1 MNHELRDIKPLLEIP
16 DNSYELL
23 IGGLSIA
30 LILALIAVVFL
41 VQKVWRDKKIDKQK
55 IYFEEFK
62 NIEWSDSKKA
72 AYEVT
77 YLGRLLCVEP
87 RTKEIYSQL
96 VPMLDAYKYKKNVP
110 TVDSDTLRQ
119 YNLLV
124 HILDEAI

>member
-1 MNHELRDIKPLLEIP
+1 MRDELRDIKPLLEIP

-23 IGGLSIA
+23 IGGLGMALFIA
-30 LILALIAVVFL
+30 LLALFFMARKL
-41 VQKVWRDKKIDKQK
+41 LKNREIDMKK

-77 YLGRLLCVEP
+77 YLGRILATEP

-96 VPMLDAYKYKKNVP
+96 IPMLDAYKYRKNVP
-110 TVDSDTLRQ
+110 IVDSETLQQ

-124 HILDEAI
+124 HVIDESI

>member
-1 MNHELRDIKPLLEIP
+1 MKDELRDIKPLLDIP

-30 LILALIAVVFL
+30 LFLALLSVFFL
-41 VQKVWRDKKIDKQK
+41 ARKLWRDKEIDMQK
-55 IYFEEFK
+55 IYFEKFRD
-62 NIEWSDSKKA
+62 IEWNDSKKA

-77 YLGRLLCVEP
+77 YLGRLLATEP

-96 VPMLDAYKYKKNVP
+96 VPMLDEYKYRKNVP

-124 HILDEAI
+124 HVIDEAI

>member
-1 MNHELRDIKPLLEIP
+1 MRDELRDIKPLLEIP

-23 IGGLSIA
+23 IGGLGIA
-30 LILALIAVVFL
+30 LFIALLALFFMARKL
-41 VQKVWRDKKIDKQK
+41 LKNREIDMKK

-77 YLGRLLCVEP
+77 YLGRILATEP

-96 VPMLDAYKYKKNVP
+96 IPMLDAYKYRKNVP
-110 TVDSDTLRQ
+110 IVDSETLQQ

-124 HILDEAI
+124 HVIDESI

>member
-1 MNHELRDIKPLLEIP
+1 MRDELRDIKPLLEIP

-23 IGGLSIA
+23 IGGLGIA
-30 LILALIAVVFL
+30 LFIALLALFFMARKL
-41 VQKVWRDKKIDKQK
+41 LKNREIDMKK

-62 NIEWSDSKKA
+62 NIEWADSKKA

-77 YLGRLLCVEP
+77 YLGRILATEP

-96 VPMLDAYKYKKNVP
+96 IPMLDAYKYRKNVP
-110 TVDSDTLRQ
+110 IVDSETLQQ

-124 HILDEAI
+124 HVIDESI

>member
-1 MNHELRDIKPLLEIP
+1 MRDELRDIKPLLEIP

-23 IGGLSIA
+23 IGGLGMALFIA
-30 LILALIAVVFL
+30 LLALFFMARKL
-41 VQKVWRDKKIDKQK
+41 LTNREIDMKK

-77 YLGRLLCVEP
+77 YLGRILATEP

-96 VPMLDAYKYKKNVP
+96 IPMLDTYKYRKNVP
-110 TVDSDTLRQ
+110 IVDSETLQQ

-124 HILDEAI
+124 HVIDESI

>member
-1 MNHELRDIKPLLEIP
+1 MKDELRDIKPLLEIP

-30 LILALIAVVFL
+30 LVLALLAVFFL
-41 VQKVWRDKKIDKQK
+41 VRKLWKNREIDMQK

-62 NIEWSDSKKA
+62 NIEWNDSKKA
-72 AYEVT
+72 SYEVT
-77 YLGRLLCVEP
+77 YLGRLLATEP
-87 RTKEIYSQL
+87 RTQEIYSQL
-96 VPMLDAYKYKKNVP
+96 VPMLDAYKYRKNVP

-124 HILDEAI
+124 HVLDEAI

>member
-1 MNHELRDIKPLLEIP
+1 MKDELRDIKPLLEIP

-23 IGGLSIA
+23 IGGLSVS
-30 LILALIAVVFL
+30 LFLALVAVFFL
-41 VQKVWRDKKIDKQK
+41 VRKIWKDREIDMQKV
-55 IYFEEFK
+55 YFKEFQ
-62 NIEWSDSKKA
+62 NIEWDDSKKA

-77 YLGRLLCVEP
+77 YLGRLLATEP
-87 RTKEIYSQL
+87 RTQEIYSQL

-110 TVDSDTLRQ
+110 TVDSETLRQ